1 MKFTK
6 LLVIIVALTALLLL
20 SLVVQDLY
28 FNGDMDESSSD
39 GTVSEEMLLQYEWPQ
54 LQGDSSFTR
63 FSEGPAPEA
72 PDILWKTNITGI
84 QSYVSAF
91 NGKIFVTTKTEVYAL
106 DKDTGSILWSTVVP
120 DPGEWPSV
128 YKIDNTHL
136 VIGNSSLDVDQ
147 PRFFRQSNPILRK

>member
-6 LLVIIVALTALLLL
+6 LLIIIVALVALLLV
-20 SLVVQDLY
+20 SLLVRDIY
-28 FNGDMDESSSD
+28 FNGSMDKSSSD
-39 GTVSEEMLLQYEWPQ
+39 ETVIEDKLIEYEWPQ

-106 DKDTGSILWSTVVP
+106 DRDTGDILWSTVVP
-120 DPGEWPSV
+120 APGSWPSV
-128 YKIDNTHL
+128 YKIDDT
-136 VIGNSSLDVDQ
+136 
-147 PRFFRQSNPILRK
+147 